1 VEVGQEF
8 SMGDN
13 VSASRSYTIV
23 VLIKQVPDMNAV
35 RIDRATGRPVLSGQ
49 NVISSYDEYAI
60 EEALRLKEQHGGE
73 VIALTAG
80 PASVKD
86 AISRALAMGADRGVI
101 IPIDKPN
108 ALDTLAVAEIIAN
121 QLKTMSYDIVLT
133 GQISDDNAAGQVGA
147 QVAELLGIPQV
158 GSITKV
164 EANGETLTVG
174 RDTEDGRQTIEVKT
188 PVLLMAQVGLNEPRY
203 PSLKGIMAA
212 KKKPVDQVA
221 VAAVDGGNRISW
233 GEPYVPERDTTG
245 VILQDVP
252 VAEAARQLVG
262 WLREQKLI

>member
-1 VEVGQEF
+1 
-8 SMGDN
+8 MGDN
-13 VSASRSYTIV
+13 GSASHSYTIV

-35 RIDRATGRPVLSGQ
+35 RVDRATGKPILSGQ
-49 NVISSYDEYAI
+49 NVISSFDEYAI

-73 VIALTAG
+73 VIVLTAG

-101 IPIDKPN
+101 IPIDNPN
-108 ALDTLAVAEIIAN
+108 ALDTLAIAEIIAN

-133 GQISDDNAAGQVGA
+133 GQISDDYAGGQVGS

-174 RDTEDGRQTIEVKT
+174 RDTEDGRQTLEVKT

-221 VAAVDGGNRISW
+221 AASVDGGNRISW

-245 VILQDVP
+245 MILQDVP
-252 VAEAARQLVG
+252 AAEAARQLVG

>member
-1 VEVGQEF
+1 
-8 SMGDN
+8 MGDN
-13 VSASRSYTIV
+13 GGTAHSYTIV

-35 RIDRATGRPVLSGQ
+35 RVDRATGKPVLSGQ
-49 NVISSYDEYAI
+49 NVISSFDEYAI
-60 EEALRLKEQHGGE
+60 EEALRLKELHGGE

-101 IPIDKPN
+101 IPIDNPN

-121 QLKTMSYDIVLT
+121 QLKTMSYDVVLT
-133 GQISDDNAAGQVGA
+133 GQISDDYASGQVGA

-158 GSITKV
+158 GSITRV

-221 VAAVDGGNRISW
+221 ASPVDGGNRISW

-252 VAEAARQLVG
+252 AAEAARQLVG

>member
-1 VEVGQEF
+1 
-8 SMGDN
+8 M
-13 VSASRSYTIV
+13 AYTTV

-35 RIDRATGRPVLSGQ
+35 RIDRATGKPILSGQ
-49 NVISSYDEYAI
+49 NVISSFDEYAI

-101 IPIDKPN
+101 IPIENPN
-108 ALDTLAVAEIIAN
+108 ALDTLAIAEIIADH
-121 QLKTMSYDIVLT
+121 LTMMTYDIILT
-133 GQISDDNAAGQVGA
+133 GQISDDYASGQVGS

-164 EANGETLTVG
+164 EANGDTLTVG

-188 PVLLMAQVGLNEPRY
+188 PVLLMAQAGLNEPRY

-212 KKKPVDQVA
+212 KKKPVDQ
-221 VAAVDGGNRISW
+221 AAPSPVEGGNRISW

-245 VILQDVP
+245 TILQDVP
-252 VAEAARQLVG
+252 AAEAARQLVG

>member
-1 VEVGQEF
+1 
-8 SMGDN
+8 
-13 VSASRSYTIV
+13 
-23 VLIKQVPDMNAV
+23 MNAI
-35 RIDRATGRPVLSGQ
+35 RIDRATGKPILSGQ
-49 NVISSYDEYAI
+49 NVISSFDEYAI
-60 EEALRLKEQHGGE
+60 EEALRIKEQHGGE

-101 IPIDKPN
+101 IPIDNPN
-108 ALDTLAVAEIIAN
+108 ALDTLAVAEIIASH
-121 QLKTMSYDIVLT
+121 LKTMSYDIILT
-133 GQISDDNAAGQVGA
+133 GQLSDDYASGQVGS

-158 GSITKV
+158 GSMTKV
-164 EANGETLTVG
+164 EANGDTLTVG

-188 PVLLMAQVGLNEPRY
+188 PVLLMAQAGLNEPRY

-212 KKKPVDQVA
+212 KKKPVDQ
-221 VAAVDGGNRISW
+221 AAASPVNGGNRISW

-245 VILQDVP
+245 TILQDVP
-252 VAEAARQLVG
+252 AAEAARQLVG